1 MRMVMKRIPFL
12 SKSKFVAGVQ
22 CLKRLYWQVYQPDLA
37 AETDDQAQFI
47 MDQGK
52 AVGVEAQKAFP
63 GGVLVEADH
72 QHPREALE
80 ETAQLMTNPQV
91 PAVFEAALQHDSVLV
106 RVDILERQPRNRW
119 RLVEVKSST
128 QVKDHYLYDVAIQRH
143 VASGAGLKIASARLM
158 HLNSDY
164 IYDGNHYDLSK
175 LFVIEDLTAEI
186 GSIAGEVVERLAAQ
200 RQMLQQDEPPEVEV
214 GRQCTDPFT
223 CEFYDQCHEPVSAGH
238 ISELPRLTERKL
250 EALQVLGVE
259 MIRDIPES
267 FELSAT
273 QQRVYDCAL
282 SGRPWFGP
290 ELRDALST
298 IRYPC
303 YFMDFETF
311 YPALPRHKGMWPYSH
326 IPFQWSVHV
335 REKPDAQLHHHEF
348 LAEDE
353 TEPRLRFLET
363 LLEVLGTSGSIV
375 VYNRSFEAERLKD
388 LSGWLPR
395 YAKRI
400 AGVQARLWD
409 LLPVVRANVYHPEFR
424 GSFSI
429 KSTLPALVPE
439 MTYEGMEVAE
449 GGEAGRAWETL
460 VHGQLGPDAKTR
472 LRAALLAYCR
482 QDTEAMVRVYDALEQ
497 AASHGKRTRGARG

>member
-1 MRMVMKRIPFL
+1 MSMKPKPFL

-22 CLKRLYWQVYQPDLA
+22 CLKRLYWQIYQPDLA

-52 AVGVEAQKAFP
+52 AVGAEAQKAFS
-63 GGVLVEADH
+63 GGVLVQADH
-72 QHPREALE
+72 QHAREALE
-80 ETAQLMTNPQV
+80 ETARLMANPQV
-91 PAVFEAALQHDSVLV
+91 PAVFEAALQHDGVLV

-143 VASGAGLKIASARLM
+143 VASGAGLKISTACLM

-164 IYDGNHYDLSK
+164 IYDGKRYDLSK
-175 LFVIEDLTAEI
+175 LFVIEDLTKEI
-186 GSIAGEVVERLAAQ
+186 DSIAGEVVDRLAAQ
-200 RQMLQQDEPPEVEV
+200 RRMLQQDAPPEVEV
-214 GRQCTDPFT
+214 GRQCTDPIT
-223 CEFYDQCHEPVSAGH
+223 CEFFDQCHEPVPAGH
-238 ISELPRLTERKL
+238 ISELPRLTQRKL
-250 EALQVLGVE
+250 EALQAIGIA
-259 MIRDIPES
+259 MIQDIPAS

-273 QQRVYDCAL
+273 QQRVYECAR

-290 ELRDALST
+290 ELHDALST

-335 REKPDAQLHHHEF
+335 RKKPGAELRHHEF

-353 TEPRLRFLET
+353 TDPRLRFLDA
-363 LLEVLGTSGSIV
+363 LLEVLGTTGSIV
-375 VYNRSFEAERLKD
+375 VYNRSFESERLKD
-388 LSGWLPR
+388 LAGWLPGH
-395 YAKRI
+395 AKQI
-400 AGVQARLWD
+400 AGMQARLWD

-449 GGEAGRAWETL
+449 GGEAGLTWETL
-460 VHGQLGPDAKTR
+460 VHGQLSPDEKTK

-497 AASHGKRTRGARG
+497 AAGSEEKTRGARS

>member
-1 MRMVMKRIPFL
+1 MKRKLFL

-37 AETDDQAQFI
+37 AETDDQTQFI
-47 MDQGK
+47 MDQGN
-52 AVGVEAQKAFP
+52 AVGIEAQKAFP

-72 QHPREALE
+72 QHVREALE
-80 ETAQLMTNPQV
+80 ETAQLMANPQV
-91 PAVFEAALQHDSVLV
+91 PAVFEAALEHDGVLV

-119 RLVEVKSST
+119 RLVEVKAST
-128 QVKDHYLYDVAIQRH
+128 QLKDHYRYDVAIQRH
-143 VASGAGLKIASARLM
+143 VASGAGLKIASAFLM

-164 IYDGNHYDLSK
+164 IYDGKRYEPDK
-175 LFVIEDLTAEI
+175 LFVLEDLTAEI
-186 GSIAGEVVERLAAQ
+186 DSIAGEVVDRLAAQ
-200 RQMLQQDEPPEVEV
+200 RRMLQQDEPPEVQP
-214 GRQCTDPFT
+214 GDQCTDPFT
-223 CEFYDQCHEPVSAGH
+223 CEFFDQCHEPVPAGH
-238 ISELPRLTERKL
+238 ISELPRLTQRKL
-250 EALQVLGVE
+250 EALRALGIE
-259 MIRDIPES
+259 MIQDIPES
-267 FELSAT
+267 FGLTLT
-273 QQRVYDCAL
+273 QQRVYECAL

-290 ELRDALST
+290 ELRDVLST

-303 YFMDFETF
+303 CFMDFETF

-335 REKPDAQLHHHEF
+335 RKKPGAELRHHEF

-353 TEPRLRFLET
+353 TDPRLRFLDA
-363 LLEVLGTSGSIV
+363 LLEVLGTTGSIV
-375 VYNRSFEAERLKD
+375 VYNRSFESERLKD
-388 LSGWLPR
+388 LAGWLPGH
-395 YAKRI
+395 AKQI
-400 AGVQARLWD
+400 AGMQARLWD

-449 GGEAGRAWETL
+449 GGEAGLAWQTL
-460 VHGQLGPDAKTR
+460 VHGQLSPDEKTR
-472 LRAALLAYCR
+472 LRAALLAYCQ

-497 AASHGKRTRGARG
+497 AASREEKTRGARG